1 MYQFVS
7 LSILQYMPLC
17 PRKLCQTQHGCQ
29 GKSFKPESLFL
40 GDQRAHNRKTKS
52 PWFVKGLD
60 EECAT
65 IWCADLGNAFENDWS
80 AIVFHLPI
88 DKTTHSLKSPPTILL
103 CLWSE
108 TENGIVIKSH
118 VISTHTST
126 RSNNE
131 GLALPVRTVL
141 KFDLVASNVFSILSI
156 YHLKPRAY

>member
-88 DKTTHSLKSPPTILL
+88 DKTTHSLKNPPTILL
-103 CLWSE
+103 CLWSK
-108 TENGIVIKSH
+108 TENGIVMKSH
-118 VISTHTST
+118 VIFHTHLNPVQQWRACSACAH
-126 RSNNE
+126 SIKIWSCS
-131 GLALPVRTVL
+131 LQCLLHPLHLPSQT
-141 KFDLVASNVFSILSI
+141 
-156 YHLKPRAY
+156 